1 MFFPFSG
8 SLERAEGIS
17 ISTGGCREVSGLLF
31 VGSLFCM
38 LEPIAETNNLP

>member
-31 VGSLFCM
+31 VGFSFQ
-38 LEPIAETNNLP
+38 PIAETNNLP